1 MSVLNVLRGGL
12 AVAAI
17 AGFVTPAAAVGSK
30 SLVAVTGMTPS
41 VVYADEKKCPDGEV
55 WNEET
60 KKCEKKQS

>member
-17 AGFVTPAAAVGSK
+17 VGFAAPASAIGTNG
-30 SLVAVTGMTPS
+30 LVAKSVMAPA
-41 VVYADEKKCPDGEV
+41 VVYADEMKCPDGEE